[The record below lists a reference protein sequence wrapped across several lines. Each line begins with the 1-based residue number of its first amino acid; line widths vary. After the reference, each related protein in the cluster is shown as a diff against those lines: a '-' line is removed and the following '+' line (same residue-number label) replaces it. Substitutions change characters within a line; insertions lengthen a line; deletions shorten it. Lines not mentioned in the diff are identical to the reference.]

1 MTLQLR
7 VSLTT
12 MLGVAEAATAS
23 FPDQPIL
30 QLILKDLH
38 NLVSEWEESPEEKA
52 SSPTESLQAVVEQS
66 WFAGL
71 VSMVVSLWHGMD
83 RPSPE
88 QLEHKELK
96 KKLTEQLDSLTRDQ
110 ICKRMSEI
118 KEAWWRNRMVTAWRE
133 EEVAFLSKPPF
144 QLQSLGGSG

>member
-23 FPDQPIL
+23 FLDQPIL

-38 NLVSEWEESPEEKA
+38 NLVSEWEESQEKKA
-52 SSPTESLQAVVEQS
+52 RSPTESLQAVVEQS

-83 RPSPE
+83 RPSPQ

-96 KKLTEQLDSLTRDQ
+96 KKVYY
-110 ICKRMSEI
+110 
-118 KEAWWRNRMVTAWRE
+118 AH
-133 EEVAFLSKPPF
+133 
-144 QLQSLGGSG
+144 